1 VKAVRLIVFYQLA
14 TPMGCSNLILV
25 PLGGV
30 EVAQVVHAHL
40 AEGKLRIKMLKN
52 FTGKLAV
59 ITGGSSGIGFA
70 TAKSMVREG
79 ADVIILARRPEQ
91 LDEAVN
97 YLRSATDQPNQRIS
111 SISVDVTDF
120 ESVQNAFSTLENNF
134 GIPDFLVN
142 SAGAS
147 RPGLFSEMDIDHF
160 QNLMDINYFG
170 TLYPIKSVLP
180 GMIKRG
186 SGHITLISSI
196 AGFAGI
202 YGYSAYGATKYAVVG
217 LADVLRVELKQHN
230 IQVSL
235 VYPPDTNTPQ
245 LAGEEPYKPPLTK
258 MMADSNTKVIEPEV
272 VADLIVRAI
281 KKQKYLAIPPGD
293 TKLLYGLV
301 STLGLW
307 RYPLM
312 DMMVADAA
320 RKLDRKN
327 RQAK

>member
-1 VKAVRLIVFYQLA
+1 MESNNLA
-14 TPMGCSNLILV
+14 PPPMADV
-25 PLGGV
+25 A
-30 EVAQVVHAHL
+30 VAQVVHAHL
-40 AEGKLRIKMLKN
+40 AEGDLRINMLKN

-59 ITGGSSGIGFA
+59 VTGGSSGIGFS
-70 TAKSMVREG
+70 TAQSMVQEG
-79 ADVIILARRPEQ
+79 ADVIILARRLEP
-91 LDEAVN
+91 LNEALN
-97 YLRSATDQPNQRIS
+97 KLKSKTNRPNQRIF
-111 SISVDVTDF
+111 SISVDLTDF
-120 ESVQNAFSTLENNF
+120 EAVKNVFASIEVNF
-134 GIPDFLVN
+134 GTPDFLVN
-142 SAGAS
+142 SAGAT
-147 RPGLFSEMDIDHF
+147 RPGLFSEMDIEHF
-160 QNLMDINYFG
+160 RDLMEINYFG

-196 AGFAGI
+196 AGFAGV
-202 YGYSAYGATKYAVVG
+202 YGYSAYGPTKYAVVG

-230 IQVSL
+230 IQVCL

-258 MMADSNTKVIEPEV
+258 MMSESNTKVIEPEV

-281 KKQKYLAIPPGD
+281 KKQKYLVIPPGD

-320 RKLDRKN
+320 RKLNRKN
-327 RQAK
+327 RQGK

>member
-1 VKAVRLIVFYQLA
+1 
-14 TPMGCSNLILV
+14 MGCSNLTLA
-25 PLGGV
+25 PQGGV
-30 EVAQVVHAHL
+30 AVARVVHAHL
-40 AEGKLRIKMLKN
+40 AEVNFRCDMLKN
-52 FTGKLAV
+52 FIGKLAV

-70 TAKSMVREG
+70 TARSMVREG
-79 ADVIILARRPEQ
+79 ADVILIARRPEQ

-97 YLRSATDQPNQRIS
+97 FLRSTTDQPHQRIS
-111 SISVDVTDF
+111 SISVDLTDF
-120 ESVQNAFSTLENNF
+120 ESVQNAFSSIENNF
-134 GIPDFLVN
+134 GVPDFLVN

-147 RPGLFSEMDIDHF
+147 RPGLFSEMDVDYF
-160 QNLMDINYFG
+160 RDLMEINYFG
-170 TLYPIKSVLP
+170 TLYSVKSVLP

-245 LAGEEPYKPPLTK
+245 LAGEEPFKPPLTK
-258 MMADSNTKVIEPEV
+258 MMADSNAKVIEPGV
-272 VADLIVRAI
+272 VADLIVSAI
-281 KKQKYLAIPPGD
+281 KKQKYLVIPPGD

-312 DMMVADAA
+312 DMMIADAA
-320 RKLDRKN
+320 RKLNRKN
-327 RQAK
+327 RQGK